1 MQKGRSLSP
10 LPVAPPR
17 SCEAIVQQIVEQIRA
32 GHLVSGQKLPTEVQL
47 GDTYHV
53 SRAVVREAVRTLD
66 AMGLV
71 EARRGSG
78 SYVRND
84 PIPSITHGLSFSV
97 TPDECSVS
105 SLFEFRATLEA
116 SAAYFAA
123 LRATP
128 TQVLSLQQA
137 AAESRDAAQAED
149 VLAFRVAD
157 DAFHRT
163 LSEAADNAYLGVSVA
178 AVRHMQNAV
187 THLITPMRGTISAAQ
202 EHLHIAAA
210 IATGDAEYAEEAMRE
225 HIHHS
230 AGRTQWARENTQDAV
245 LGS

>member
-1 MQKGRSLSP
+1 MQKGRSVSP

-157 DAFHRT
+157 DVFHRT

-230 AGRTQWARENTQDAV
+230 AGRTRWARENTQDAV
-245 LGS
+245 PGP